1 MKKSVLGLITLLAF
15 CSLAF
20 AKTNVNTATESE
32 LEALKDVG
40 PVKAKSIL
48 EYRNKHGAFKSI
60 KDLVKVPGI
69 GATTFE
75 KIKHELTLTGAS
87 THAESLDVGN
97 KPVARTASVGNTP
110 DRASATAHINDKRN

>member
-1 MKKSVLGLITLLAF
+1 MKKSGLGLITLLAF
-15 CSLAF
+15 SALAF

-60 KDLVKVPGI
+60 KDLGKVPGI

-75 KIKHELTLTGAS
+75 KIKNELILTGVS
-87 THAESLDVGN
+87 THAESVDAGKKPLAQGASPGN
-97 KPVARTASVGNTP
+97 ASAKV
-110 DRASATAHINDKRN
+110 SATAPTNDKRN